1 MLAEPA
7 SPLLGRE
14 AVNAFL
20 GDGRRWLPSLA
31 NHGSPGWADP
41 FRASVVAKP
50 DGPVLEWPAI
60 LGETYR
66 VEASERLTD
75 PVWTVLEQGPALRDE
90 IRQRPLA
97 PIPSP
102 ATPAGTDPVNDL
114 TRFYRV
120 LWVR

>member
-7 SPLLGRE
+7 SPLSGRE

-75 PVWTVLEQGPALRDE
+75 PVWMVLEQDQPSAMRSANGRWPRSLRQQL
-90 IRQRPLA
+90 RQA
-97 PIPSP
+97 P
-102 ATPAGTDPVNDL
+102 
-114 TRFYRV
+114 TR
-120 LWVR
+120 